1 MTEQALTVTMT
12 DDQFSQYSEQ
22 ISRHHLN
29 IEILA
34 VKNTENLERASAATE
49 RSVESQV
56 AANARMLSK
65 REAFASAALNGLLA
79 SGKFDNA
86 GVGFEDFIVTAAY
99 NIADAMLA
107 AMETTMSDQG

>member
-22 ISRHHLN
+22 ISRHNLN

-34 VKNTENLERASAATE
+34 IKNTENLERASSATE
-49 RSVESQV
+49 RSVVSQV
-56 AANARMLSK
+56 EANARMLSK
-65 REAFASAALNGLLA
+65 REAFAAAALNGLLA
-79 SGKFDNA
+79 SGKFDNV
-86 GVGFEDFIVTAAY
+86 GTGFEDFIATAAY

-107 AMETTMSDQG
+107 AREPTND

>member
-22 ISRHHLN
+22 ITQHHLN

-34 VKNTENLERASAATE
+34 IKNAENLERASAATE
-49 RSVESQV
+49 RSVVSQV
-56 AANARMLSK
+56 AANAEMLSK
-65 REAFASAALNGLLA
+65 RQAFAAAALNGLLA
-79 SGKFDNA
+79 SGKFDNV
-86 GVGFEDFIVTAAY
+86 GVGFENFIAAAY

-107 AMETTMSDQG
+107 EREPTND

>member
-1 MTEQALTVTMT
+1 MTEKILTVTMT

-34 VKNTENLERASAATE
+34 IKNMENLERASAATE
-49 RSVESQV
+49 RSVVSQV
-56 AANARMLSK
+56 EANARMLSK
-65 REAFASAALNGLLA
+65 REAFAAAALNGLLA
-79 SGKFDNA
+79 SGKFDNV
-86 GVGFEDFIVTAAY
+86 GMGFEDFIATAAY

-107 AMETTMSDQG
+107 ARRPTND

>member
-1 MTEQALTVTMT
+1 MTEKILTVTMT

-34 VKNTENLERASAATE
+34 IKNMENLERASAATE
-49 RSVESQV
+49 RSVVSQV
-56 AANARMLSK
+56 EANARMLSK
-65 REAFASAALNGLLA
+65 REAFAAAALNGLLA
-79 SGKFDNA
+79 SGKFDNV
-86 GVGFEDFIVTAAY
+86 GTGFEDFIATAAY

-107 AMETTMSDQG
+107 ARRPTND

>member
-34 VKNTENLERASAATE
+34 IKNMENLERASSATE
-49 RSVESQV
+49 RSVVSQV
-56 AANARMLSK
+56 EANARMLSK
-65 REAFASAALNGLLA
+65 REAFAAAALNGLLA
-79 SGKFDNA
+79 SGKFDNV
-86 GVGFEDFIVTAAY
+86 GTGFEDFIATAAY

-107 AMETTMSDQG
+107 AREPTND

>member
-1 MTEQALTVTMT
+1 MT

-56 AANARMLSK
+56 AANAGMLSK
-65 REAFASAALNGLLA
+65 REAFAAAALNGLLA
-79 SGKFDNA
+79 SGKF
-86 GVGFEDFIVTAAY
+86 VGFEDFIVTAAY

-107 AMETTMSDQG
+107 ARETTND